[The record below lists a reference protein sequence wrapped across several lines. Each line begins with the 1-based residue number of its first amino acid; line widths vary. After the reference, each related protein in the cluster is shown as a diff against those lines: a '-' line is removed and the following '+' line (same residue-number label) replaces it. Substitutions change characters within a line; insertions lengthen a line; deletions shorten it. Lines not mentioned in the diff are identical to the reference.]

1 MQDTKICTKIDD
13 TGRSRVIMFSL
24 AKKSTDLEQPQ
35 MLLHVNQ
42 YLAGCAL
49 GSFAIGSNT

>member
-1 MQDTKICTKIDD
+1 MQDTKICTKLDD